1 MGRQVYRPP
10 KDDRFKPG
18 EGFVELERIMR
29 ALTRK
34 EEDKLLK
41 RATREALDKM
51 WRRKG
56 IACEA
61 GTTKGIA
68 CEAGTTVVTPKRR
81 RITYI

>member
-10 KDDRFKPG
+10 KQDTFKPG
-18 EGFVELERIMR
+18 EGFVELERTMR
-29 ALTRK
+29 ALSRK

-61 GTTKGIA
+61 GTTKG
-68 CEAGTTVVTPKRR
+68 VTGKDMPRSPVSREVRYK
-81 RITYI
+81 

>member
-18 EGFVELERIMR
+18 EGFVELERTMR
-29 ALTRK
+29 ALSRK
-34 EEDKLLK
+34 EEDVLLK

-56 IACEA
+56 
-61 GTTKGIA
+61 
-68 CEAGTTVVTPKRR
+68 VTGKDTPRSPVSREVRYK
-81 RITYI
+81 

>member
-10 KDDRFKPG
+10 KQNTFKPG
-18 EGFVELERIMR
+18 EGFVQLENTFRE
-29 ALTRK
+29 LTRK
-34 EEDKLLK
+34 QEDVLLK

-61 GTTKGIA
+61 GKTNNL
-68 CEAGTTVVTPKRR
+68 P
-81 RITYI
+81 RIPVSREVRYK